1 MNHIF
6 NETSPHSPPQEA
18 DELYQQSLPL
28 ISGGS
33 LSLSTLSLRALLIVN
48 TASRCGFTPQYQQLE
63 ELHQLYHSRGL
74 SVIGCPCGQ
83 FGGQELG
90 SNDDIA
96 RFCQRT
102 FEVSFTLTEKLKVN
116 GADAH
121 PLFTLLKQ
129 RAPGL
134 MNTQAIKWNFTK
146 FLIAPKATMIKRY
159 SPQTSPQSLTKEIE
173 QILHSVD

>member
-1 MNHIF
+1 MNRVF
-6 NETSPHSPPQEA
+6 NENSPHSAAQGF

-28 ISGGS
+28 IAGGS
-33 LSLSTLSLRALLIVN
+33 LELSALSSRVLLIVN

-63 ELHQLYHSRGL
+63 ELHQTYHARGL

-83 FGGQELG
+83 FGGQELS

-102 FEVSFTLTEKLKVN
+102 FDVSFTLTEKLKVN
-116 GADAH
+116 GVDAH
-121 PLFTLLKQ
+121 PLFKLLKQ

-159 SPQTSPQSLTKEIE
+159 SPQISPQSLTREIE
-173 QILHSVD
+173 QIL